1 MFLRILDFGPPIDCD
16 TSRFIIQNYFF
27 FACRFIYP
35 VIAKLVHGRF
45 MSISVSWACVRSTL
59 CILHW
64 EKNHAYIKS
73 SKHKQ
78 LAISSLGLCWS
89 LHYYF
94 WEEKK
99 LPSWYSLLSFL
110 PVVRCQHRVTTSTR
124 TESCC
129 FFIRFKTII

>member
-1 MFLRILDFGPPIDCD
+1 LSLPIHDFGPLIDCD
-16 TSRFIIQNYFF
+16 TSHFIIQNYFF

-35 VIAKLVHGRF
+35 VIAKSVHGRF

-59 CILHW
+59 CILHG

-89 LHYYF
+89 LYYSLR
-94 WEEKK
+94 EKK
-99 LPSWYSLLSFL
+99 NYHRGILYYLFCLSF
-110 PVVRCQHRVTTSTR
+110 VVNIGLLRQPERNLVIS
-124 TESCC
+124 SLD
-129 FFIRFKTII
+129 